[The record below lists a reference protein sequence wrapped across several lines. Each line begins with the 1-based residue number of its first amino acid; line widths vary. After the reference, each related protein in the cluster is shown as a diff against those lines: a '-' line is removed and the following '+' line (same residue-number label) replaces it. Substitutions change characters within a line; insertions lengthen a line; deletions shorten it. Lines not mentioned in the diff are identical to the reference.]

1 MTKAVP
7 DAIQPEAA
15 RPGPNRLVATHS
27 LVLLGCL
34 AAAGIV
40 GTSVL
45 IQSHV
50 SETRR
55 PEAAATTCTASGGQ
69 YLDQLDALVQR
80 VRSQDI
86 DGARRGAP
94 AMMAGNPA
102 RQD

>member
-1 MTKAVP
+1 MTRATP
-7 DAIQPEAA
+7 DAIQPEAE
-15 RPGPNRLVATHS
+15 RPASTRMVETHS

-50 SETRR
+50 NETKRA
-55 PEAAATTCTASGGQ
+55 EAAATACTASGGQ
-69 YLDQLDALVQR
+69 YLDQLHALVQR
-80 VRSQDI
+80 HK
-86 DGARRGAP
+86 GAP